1 MMNTGMKEADTFFR
15 WFEKAKKYFEPFKPE
30 LKSQIINYRSRKG
43 EINLLLNV
51 PDNLR
56 REFAKIEV
64 PAYQNFVITEMI
76 DGVTFSQIGSS
87 WFLENGKWKLD
98 ASKLPVS
105 EHYLVKLEG
114 HVPEYALERLVRI
127 QPSSNRDQTEE
138 EDKYWLSSMLRN
150 AELFEKIWRELLIE
164 DITVGVKVSI
174 EKAFSVAVPVELV
187 RRFTE
192 IQKWIEVGRGRDK
205 EKVVR
210 QWSRLRSVSHLGK
223 SDKEYVETIDSL
235 TEGETFGKY
244 VSVDD
249 PYRIGEIRRSSI
261 FKGIFPESMHVDT
274 NTILNLR
281 NPTAKGYLVFKKR
294 KYSDEIRRL
303 FK

>member
-1 MMNTGMKEADTFFR
+1 MSAIIKEAGTFFR

-30 LKSQIINYRSRKG
+30 LKSQLINYRSRKG
-43 EINLLLNV
+43 EISLLLNV

-56 REFAKIEV
+56 RKFAKIEI
-64 PAYQNFVITEMI
+64 PAYQNFVITEMM
-76 DGVTFSQIGSS
+76 DGETFSQIGSS
-87 WFLENGKWKLD
+87 WSLKDGKWKLD
-98 ASKLPVS
+98 ASKLPIS

-114 HVPEYALERLVRI
+114 NVPPYALDKLVRI

-138 EDKYWLSSMLRN
+138 EDKYWLNSMLRN
-150 AELFEKIWRELLIE
+150 AELLEKIWRELLIE
-164 DITVGVKVSI
+164 DVTAGVKVSI
-174 EKAFSVAVPVELV
+174 EKSFSIAVPIELV

-192 IQKWIEVGRGRDK
+192 IQKWIEVGKGRDK
-205 EKVVR
+205 DKVIR
-210 QWSRLRSVSHLGK
+210 QWSRLRSVSSLGK
-223 SDKEYVETIDSL
+223 SDKEYVEMIDSL

-244 VSVDD
+244 VAVDE

-274 NTILNLR
+274 HTILNLQ
-281 NPTAKGYLVFKKR
+281 NPTAKGYLVFKKK

-303 FK
+303 FE